1 MIDCKINIDK
11 KPDPKGDR
19 VILTFEYVLAPLN
32 FLSLNF
38 SISVASSCHMR
49 SGEEVFAFYCRSS
62 GRFTMKVFVE
72 STWNLSAHKITFVIN
87 VSTTGKLN
95 IT

>member
-49 SGEEVFAFYCRSS
+49 SGEVFAFYCRS
-62 GRFTMKVFVE
+62 GRRFTMEVFVE
-72 STWNLSAHKITFVIN
+72 STWNLSVHKIAVVTN

-95 IT
+95 IA